1 MEIQT
6 CSWYLGWWFKNQQ
19 AEQFW
24 GISCEVRKS
33 SSWVLSTFPSV
44 IFCPQIYIYIY
55 MCVWIFLY
63 YIYIYLWIFIFTICI
78 YFLDMILQC
87 LISIELH
94 GATHT
99 HTHTNV
105 FLASPSMLFSMHGW
119 GEGILPKSPWSLLVV
134 NQGKWFSNF
143 HLRRYQ
149 NRVVLSIFFFHP
161 EPWGFM
167 IQFDEHNIEMGG
179 PTTN

>member
-1 MEIQT
+1 MSSI
-6 CSWYLGWWFKNQQ
+6 YLSF
-19 AEQFW
+19 
-24 GISCEVRKS
+24 CHL
-33 SSWVLSTFPSV
+33 LSTN
-44 IFCPQIYIYIY
+44 IYIY
-55 MCVWIFLY
+55 MCVCVWIFLY
-63 YIYIYLWIFIFTICI
+63 YIYIFVNFHI
-78 YFLDMILQC
+78 YNMHLFFRYDLAMFDFHWTSRC
-87 LISIELH
+87 N
-94 GATHT
+94 A